1 LECRCLAVSK
11 ARVEYRL
18 LRDGKMVKSIYPKIG
33 GRLRLA
39 HEANEQLP
47 ITTEIIKY
55 DENLAVVRAITTTMK
70 GNFPGLGK
78 SSVERDHSIAPAVL
92 ELAETRAHARSSR
105 LPDSA

>member
-1 LECRCLAVSK
+1 
-11 ARVEYRL
+11 
-18 LRDGKMVKSIYPKIG
+18 MVKSIYPKIG

-39 HEANEQLP
+39 HEANEQIP
-47 ITTEIIKY
+47 ITTEFIKY
-55 DENLAVVRAITTTMK
+55 DENLAVVRAITTMK